1 MRNFLF
7 ILLSLALFMINTS
20 CNRKSVK
27 GTQAADT
34 YQPAMTTAAGPPVII
49 YKTKSDYRHNVPIIL
64 SADKK
69 EIIMYPAPRDVF
81 YQGEYATPF
90 ELRNGYLLDR
100 RGINE
105 NVAFIAYTYEEYA
118 NLKASPSLEDLFE
131 MILDND
137 PITEMWHCGSQYSYP
152 NLEETMMSM
161 TEDSEFKGCVRLK

>member
-1 MRNFLF
+1 MKSLLI
-7 ILLSLALFMINTS
+7 ILTSLLLLMSTFS
-20 CNRKSVK
+20 CNRKAADSA
-27 GTQAADT
+27 QAGDT
-34 YQPAMTTAAGPPVII
+34 YQPALTTAAGPPVII

-69 EIIMYPAPRDVF
+69 EILMYPAPKDVF

-118 NLKASPSLEDLFE
+118 NLKSAPSIEDLFE

-152 NLEETMMSM
+152 SLEETMMSL
-161 TEDSEFKGCVRLK
+161 TEGSEFKGCVRLK